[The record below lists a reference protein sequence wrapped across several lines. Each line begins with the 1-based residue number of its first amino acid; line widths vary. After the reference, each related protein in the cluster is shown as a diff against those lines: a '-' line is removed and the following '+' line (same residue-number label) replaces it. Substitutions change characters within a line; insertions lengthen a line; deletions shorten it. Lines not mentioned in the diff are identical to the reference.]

1 MKTLK
6 RSLPEAALLILA
18 AAAWTGPAHGMESCE
33 GTYAAMA
40 LHPLPAAVTVG
51 LESRSQLPSS
61 QTMAERLIAGLR
73 TAGVAIGADPSVS
86 LRVSTARFDPSA
98 GSPDTAGGGASDLS
112 GLEGGVQV
120 KLPDIPAERLA
131 RPPMPSQ
138 PPMLFMRVE
147 ATPKGDK
154 VPAWVMTLQCRITGT
169 DDGRRAEDLGHLV
182 GTVLGKRV
190 ERAPF

>member
-1 MKTLK
+1 MD
-6 RSLPEAALLILA
+6 
-18 AAAWTGPAHGMESCE
+18 SCE
-33 GTYAAMA
+33 GNYAAMA
-40 LHPLPAAVTVG
+40 LHPLPDAVTVG

-61 QTMAERLIAGLR
+61 QKMAERLMAGLR
-73 TAGVAIGADPSVS
+73 SAGVATGADPSVS
-86 LRVSTARFDPSA
+86 LRVSTARFDPSVGTPNA
-98 GSPDTAGGGASDLS
+98 AGGNVPDLS
-112 GLEGGVQV
+112 GLEGGVQM

-131 RPPMPSQ
+131 RPPMPPQ

-154 VPAWVMTLQCRITGT
+154 APAWVMTLQCRITGT